1 MDLLPVGI
9 YQFKAVTDHGLWFAR
24 SSAFIDSTAFQTFT
38 WMRMLGGAIF
48 TLGGVIPLVWFVTSR
63 RKGLKKSIANNL
75 NQPIN
80 KERMAMPV
88 G

>member
-1 MDLLPVGI
+1 
-9 YQFKAVTDHGLWFAR
+9 
-24 SSAFIDSTAFQTFT
+24 
-38 WMRMLGGAIF
+38 MLGGAIF